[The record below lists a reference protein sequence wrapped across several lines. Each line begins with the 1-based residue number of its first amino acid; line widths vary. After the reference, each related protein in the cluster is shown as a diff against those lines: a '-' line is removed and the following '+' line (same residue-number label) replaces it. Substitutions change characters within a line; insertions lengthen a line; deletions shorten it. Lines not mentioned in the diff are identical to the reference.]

1 MAGRIISTIPAKCR
15 DCYKCL
21 RSCPVKAIQVK
32 RQESGGELYAQVMDE
47 RCIVCGRCVQVC
59 PQKAKRVT
67 TDVEK
72 VRSLLQGGLKVVASV
87 APSFAG
93 ALPVDVAGLLPAAL
107 RRLGF
112 SIVQETALGAEM
124 VGAAHR
130 TLETATNGRF
140 ERPLLSTSCPAIVNL
155 VEKHFPHLLP
165 HLAPVVSPM
174 VAHARYL
181 RQQYPE
187 AQIVFV
193 GPCFA
198 KKEEVLQINEDEPG
212 LIAAAL
218 TFQEIWEWWQ
228 ETQSTS
234 MTSLVPEP
242 FDPPFPRRAQLFPIE
257 GGLLYT
263 AEMTTGPMASDAI
276 VITGVDHCVDFLT
289 RFDEYAGRPE
299 SPRLIEMLSCS
310 TGCIAGPGAV
320 SEEDPFLRRNRVIQH
335 HRQSQAKLAGENTL
349 DLSRV
354 KVNLE
359 RRYKSRAVPLPVPD
373 EAAIKAIL
381 ARTGK
386 LVPEDELNCGACGYG
401 SCREKAIAVYQ
412 GLAEIEMC
420 MPFMRAQAES
430 FSDIITRS
438 SPNAI
443 IIVND
448 SLRIININPAAE
460 KMFRCEA
467 ARIIGRHLSRLI
479 DPAHFQS
486 VLAKRGVIRTVV
498 AYPQY
503 DLVTDQSIFYVEKQN
518 VVVGFFIDITEE
530 QKRHEEIKQLKMTTA
545 ARAQEV
551 IQKQMQVAQEIAS
564 LLGETTAE
572 TKVLLSKLVHL
583 MQEEN

>member
-32 RQESGGELYAQVMDE
+32 RQENGGELYAQVMDE

-59 PQKAKRVT
+59 PQKAKRVVS
-67 TDVEK
+67 DLEK
-72 VRSLLQGGLKVVASV
+72 VKNLLQKGVKLIASV

-93 ALPVDVAGLLPAAL
+93 ALPSDVVGLFPSIL
-107 RRLGF
+107 RHLGF
-112 SIVQETALGAEM
+112 SVIQETALGAEM
-124 VGAAHR
+124 VGIAHQA
-130 TLETATNGRF
+130 LEMTTDGKF
-140 ERPLLSTSCPAIVNL
+140 QRPLLSTSCPAVVNL
-155 VEKHFPHLLP
+155 VEKHFPQLLP

-181 RQQYPE
+181 RERYPE
-187 AQIVFV
+187 AQVVFI

-198 KKEEVLQINEDEPG
+198 KKEEVLQIDEEEPG

-218 TFQEIWEWWQ
+218 TFQEVWEWWQ
-228 ETQSTS
+228 EDPSISTK
-234 MTSLVPEP
+234 SLAPQP

-263 AEMTTGPMASDAI
+263 AEIGTGPMASDAI
-276 VITGVDHCVDFLT
+276 VITGVDHCVDFLA

-320 SEEDPFLRRNRVIQH
+320 SEEDPFLRRNRVIKYHQ
-335 HRQSQAKLAGENTL
+335 QAQTQLTGDNTF
-349 DLSRV
+349 DPCQGTT
-354 KVNLE
+354 NLT
-359 RRYKSRAVPLPVPD
+359 RRYKNRAVPLPIPD
-373 EAAIKAIL
+373 QAAIKAIL

-386 LVPEDELNCGACGYG
+386 LTPEDELNCGACGYG
-401 SCREKAIAVYQ
+401 SCQEKAVAVYQ

-430 FSDIITRS
+430 FSDVITRS
-438 SPNAI
+438 SPNGI

-448 SLRIININPAAE
+448 NLRIININPAAE

-467 ARIIGRHLSRLI
+467 AGVIGRTLSRLI

-486 VLAKRGVIRTVV
+486 VLTKKGVVRTTV
-498 AYPQY
+498 AYSQY

-518 VVVGFFIDITEE
+518 VVVGFFTDITEE
-530 QKRHEEIKQLKMTTA
+530 QKRHQEIRQLKITTT